1 MWAFSFSFFLEEL
14 LLHPSREEFSSLLVK
29 NNRAEILVCQ
39 VSEIKRRRVRKI
51 KATLGGWLTSRHTG
65 IKHCDSIECD
75 TKCMFKE
82 KKECMCRFTYA
93 QVNEVLLFEHVA
105 AYALFEL
112 NECVYVSGRADCTL
126 PCAYVGTSLSCVSK
140 CVLSPG
146 AVSSCVKD
154 RLIIFFY
161 PISPLCS
168 LAKSH
173 KSHRPS
179 WRGFLRL
186 GSNSPSLGNE
196 LWIL

>member
-1 MWAFSFSFFLEEL
+1 MWAFRLKFFLEEL

-39 VSEIKRRRVRKI
+39 DSKEKRRVRKI

-93 QVNEVLLFEHVA
+93 QANEVLLFEHVA
-105 AYALFEL
+105 VFALFEL

-154 RLIIFFY
+154 RLIIFFT
-161 PISPLCS
+161 P
-168 LAKSH
+168 
-173 KSHRPS
+173 
-179 WRGFLRL
+179 FLLFVR
-186 GSNSPSLGNE
+186 
-196 LWIL
+196 

>member
-39 VSEIKRRRVRKI
+39 DSKEKRRVRKI

-105 AYALFEL
+105 VFALFEL
-112 NECVYVSGRADCTL
+112 NECGYVCRDGRIARSHVHML
-126 PCAYVGTSLSCVSK
+126 EPPSLVSLSVSFLL
-140 CVLSPG
+140 VQWAHVWRTALSFFLPHF
-146 AVSSCVKD
+146 SS
-154 RLIIFFY
+154 LFA
-161 PISPLCS
+161 SE
-168 LAKSH
+168 KS
-173 KSHRPS
+173 
-179 WRGFLRL
+179 
-186 GSNSPSLGNE
+186 
-196 LWIL
+196 